1 MRFSEDIESQID
13 ISTYKN
19 SNNSAT
25 QKPIWYRDKRV
36 LELSGTL
43 LGVIILITVLFIV
56 LKPFDNTTN
65 NTNPTI
71 NGNFEGENLSLDN
84 IPADFVLANNIIV
97 NDVDIGGNTLAQS
110 KAILK
115 KLEGSLTQYF
125 CYTVKVADKSVYLK
139 SNDIK
144 RNSNTEQILLEAVN
158 HTVSLGDKAYSNK
171 SKTLTLQLT
180 NSVDSNTLKSY
191 ITSTVEKL
199 NQTPQEAS
207 ILAFHP
213 WEEVK
218 FDYVQS
224 VDGIS
229 VDTSQ
234 VVTEFFKLY
243 NAKVSTGNITAKA
256 TITKPKVT
264 TEFLKQNIV
273 PLSSAWT
280 YSSNTEAGC
289 ANMKVALERSNGV
302 VIQPHEV
309 YSFSGYAGNT
319 NLESEGYKAATVI
332 SGGRYRQEIGG
343 GVCQAATTIYNA
355 AVYAN
360 LGIVEREGHYWCST
374 YTSSGFDATI
384 SYGNIDLK
392 LRNNTD
398 YPIFL
403 ETKMVDRKLTC
414 NIYGYQDSYY
424 DDIATYSYNFDY
436 YSNKEYSTRA
446 YRVYLK
452 NGVEIE
458 REYLDTTTYSL
469 TEDHYV
475 VSADTGTIGAKP
487 NTNKRSVYIAKSEF
501 DRPLVDL
508 SPAEPPTEPPTEAP
522 TEIPTENITEGPT
535 QTPTEPPTQGPTQPT
550 EDNTQPSEVT
560 SDPPENL
567 TQ

>member
-1 MRFSEDIESQID
+1 MRFSEDIKKQVD

-19 SNNSAT
+19 TYNLVT
-25 QKPIWYRDKRV
+25 HKPIWYKDKKF
-36 LELSGTL
+36 LILSSIL
-43 LGVIILITVLFIV
+43 LGVIILVTVLLFV
-56 LKPFDNTTN
+56 LNPFGNSTN
-65 NTNPTI
+65 NNINPTI
-71 NGNFEGENLSLDN
+71 NGNLERKNITLDN
-84 IPADFVLANNIIV
+84 IPADFVLANNIVV
-97 NDVDIGGNTLAQS
+97 NDVNIGGNTLAQS
-110 KAILK
+110 KVILK
-115 KLEGSLTQYF
+115 KLENSLAQYF

-144 RNSNTEQILLEAVN
+144 RNFNTEQILLQAVN
-158 HTVSLGDKAYSNK
+158 HTISLGDKAYSKK
-171 SKTLTLQLT
+171 SEALTLQLT

-191 ITSTVEKL
+191 ITSAMEKF
-199 NQTPQEAS
+199 NQLPQEAS
-207 ILAFHP
+207 ITAFHP
-213 WEEVK
+213 WKEVK
-218 FDYVQS
+218 FDYIES

-243 NAKVSTGNITAKA
+243 NAKASTGNITAKV

-273 PLSSAWT
+273 PLSSAST
-280 YSSNTEAGC
+280 YSTNTEAGC

-302 VIQPHEV
+302 IIQPHEV

-332 SGGRYRQEIGG
+332 SGGKYRQEIGG

-355 AVYAN
+355 AIYAN
-360 LGIVEREGHYWCST
+360 LDIVEREGHYWCST
-374 YTSSGFDATI
+374 YASSGFDATI

-458 REYLDTTTYSL
+458 REHLNTTTYSL

-487 NTNKRSVYIAKSEF
+487 NTSKRSVYIAKSEF

-508 SPAEPPTEPPTEAP
+508 NPVEPPTEPPTETP
-522 TEIPTENITEGPT
+522 TEIPTENITEEST
-535 QTPTEPPTQGPTQPT
+535 QAPTEPPAQEPTQPT
-550 EDNTQPSEVT
+550 GDNTQPSENT
-560 SDPPENL
+560 SDPPEN
-567 TQ
+567 